1 MRIIAGK
8 FKSRSIE
15 MPKGIKPTSDKVR
28 EALFEILKGRI
39 EGAFFLDLYCGSGAM
54 GVEAFSRGA
63 RSVTFVDKS
72 PGSIGVLKKNLK
84 ELGILG
90 LSSIDIYTKD
100 AVRALETFKAKSMLF
115 DLVFMDPPYYKDLAK
130 NTLIGISNYDILAR
144 NAIIVAE
151 VYKKEELPL
160 EAGAMKKF
168 RTARYG
174 DTKLEFYKNEKDSGI
189 PRQL

>member
-8 FKSRSIE
+8 FKSRGIE
-15 MPKGIKPTSDKVR
+15 MPRGIRPTSDKVR
-28 EALFEILKGRI
+28 EALFEILKARI
-39 EGAFFLDLYCGSGAM
+39 EGASFLDLYCGSGAM
-54 GVEAFSRGA
+54 ALEAFSRGA
-63 RSVTFVDKS
+63 RKVTFVDDS
-72 PGSIGVLKKNLK
+72 PKSIGTLKKNLK
-84 ELGILG
+84 QLGISG

-100 AVRALETFKAKSMLF
+100 AIKMLGTFKAKSMFF

-130 NTLIGISNYDILAR
+130 NTLIAISNYDILAR

-168 RTARYG
+168 RTAQYG
-174 DTKLEFYKNEKDSGI
+174 DTKLEFYKNEKDSDI
-189 PRQL
+189 SR